1 MSSNG
6 CMVSGNL
13 CPQFLNLLLEL
24 PVPLEDPLNTPRL
37 TALLQLLD
45 LPLQVL
51 NMFLCPL
58 SDVPLRLSI
67 VCALACQLGFAE
79 VGDGPLASTGTFLPW
94 FFHVCRYG
102 AIRAGACHGVG
113 DGCCTCHDTE
123 SCGDSD
129 VEEEEEE
136 EDKEER
142 EVEI

>member
-13 CPQFLNLLLEL
+13 CPKLLNLLLQL
-24 PVPLEDPLNTPRL
+24 PVPLEDPLNTPGS

-51 NMFLCPL
+51 NMFLCSL

-79 VGDGPLASTGTFLPW
+79 VSDGPLASTGT
-94 FFHVCRYG
+94 YG
-102 AIRAGACHGVG
+102 ILSTAV
-113 DGCCTCHDTE
+113 
-123 SCGDSD
+123 
-129 VEEEEEE
+129 VE
-136 EDKEER
+136 KQ
-142 EVEI
+142 